1 MVGSV
6 FRGAKTANFADV
18 ELEGQIKVSE
28 SRAGSDIT
36 ACLAFLVRRLVVS
49 GANTTSPL
57 SGWPGQEKLAAAQDD
72 VSGRH

>member
-6 FRGAKTANFADV
+6 FRGAKTSNSGDV

-36 ACLAFLVRRLVVS
+36 ASLVFWCDAWWSVVE
-49 GANTTSPL
+49 TQPPL
-57 SGWPGQEKLAAAQDD
+57 CPVRPGQEKLAAAQDD